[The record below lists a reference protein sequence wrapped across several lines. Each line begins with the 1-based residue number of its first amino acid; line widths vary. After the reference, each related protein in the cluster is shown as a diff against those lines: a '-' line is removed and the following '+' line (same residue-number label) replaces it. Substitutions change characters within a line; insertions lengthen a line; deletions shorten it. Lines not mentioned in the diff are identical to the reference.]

1 MKNRIMYIEHKTDQN
16 DKGKAWIGEVEFSK
30 SGKTIYFNGLALKK
44 MTGTA
49 YAYSEYSNYY
59 DLENREAY
67 WISGIKKNGQDRH
80 YLGSGKIMIDRKIV
94 SEYLKM
100 VDFDILDE
108 NYFELVDIL
117 PTDKQKFAELENEK
131 LN

>member
-1 MKNRIMYIEHKTDQN
+1 MYIEYKTDQG
-16 DKGKAWIGEVEFSK
+16 DRGKAWIGEIEFSK
-30 SGKTIYFNGLALKK
+30 SGKTLYFNGLALKK
-44 MTGTA
+44 MKGIT

-59 DLENREAY
+59 DLENREGY

-80 YLGSGKIMIDRKIV
+80 WAGGGKIMIDKKIV
-94 SEYLKM
+94 DEYLKM

-108 NYFELVDIL
+108 NDFELVDIL
-117 PTDKQKFAELENEK
+117 PTDKQKFVELENEK

>member
-1 MKNRIMYIEHKTDQN
+1 MYIEHKTDQN
-16 DKGKAWIGEVEFSK
+16 DRGKAWIGDVEFSK

-49 YAYSEYSNYY
+49 YAYSEFSNYY

-80 YLGSGKIMIDRKIV
+80 WAGGGKIMIDRKIV
-94 SEYLKM
+94 NDYLKM

-108 NYFELVDIL
+108 NNFKLVDIL
-117 PTDKQKFAELENEK
+117 PTDKQKFAELENQN
-131 LN
+131 LS